1 MCWYN
6 ALLSAC
12 AVSPDRPRGSGSPS
26 HINTIAWDCPG
37 SRARSAAVGD
47 QLLLV
52 SGRSGTCAMM
62 PTALVTQAARWARM
76 GAWQPADAAEVT
88 GPGTGTGR
96 RPRPLACQ
104 AVTRGAAALGS
115 LDHDD
120 AAGQRRDGGAA
131 RHQGR
136 HDARRRHA
144 TSWQI
149 HLPTSN
155 PAGCKPWHDTAA
167 AATYSIQGYPAA
179 RVDMHLNRLHHR
191 SHRGGQGFKS
201 PQLHRPKPQVRAAI
215 GLAVI
220 IVKIV

>member
-1 MCWYN
+1 M
-6 ALLSAC
+6 
-12 AVSPDRPRGSGSPS
+12 PR
-26 HINTIAWDCPG
+26 A
-37 SRARSAAVGD
+37 SAA
-47 QLLLV
+47 
-52 SGRSGTCAMM
+52 
-62 PTALVTQAARWARM
+62 
-76 GAWQPADAAEVT
+76 
-88 GPGTGTGR
+88 
-96 RPRPLACQ
+96 
-104 AVTRGAAALGS
+104 
-115 LDHDD
+115 
-120 AAGQRRDGGAA
+120 DGGAA

-201 PQLHRPKPQVRAAI
+201 PQLHPNQQVKAMILALDDHGEDHLTVTRPSP
-215 GLAVI
+215 
-220 IVKIV
+220 